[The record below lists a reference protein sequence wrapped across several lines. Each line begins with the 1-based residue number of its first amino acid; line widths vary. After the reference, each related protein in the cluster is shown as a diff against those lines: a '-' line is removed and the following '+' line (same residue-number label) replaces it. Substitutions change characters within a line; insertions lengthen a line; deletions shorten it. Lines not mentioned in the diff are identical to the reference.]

1 MPINIRL
8 ISYATICNV
17 NIGEQRLR
25 IQNRHP
31 ERLSLGRFP
40 TLNSILIIFTNAIVC
55 TLACKN
61 NFNLVCRSHC
71 SSTNVNSI
79 RRTTSTPNTKCL
91 TSGSADLLDLAIG
104 YADISSI
111 DGTLNEAET

>member
-55 TLACKN
+55 TLAA
-61 NFNLVCRSHC
+61 VIAAAPM
-71 SSTNVNSI
+71 STAYDAQQVPQTQNV
-79 RRTTSTPNTKCL
+79 
-91 TSGSADLLDLAIG
+91 
-104 YADISSI
+104 
-111 DGTLNEAET
+111 